1 MKTDP
6 HSKHLAISH
15 VVTPVALVV
24 AALLCFLIMIGYFL
38 HISYQHAVIDAVN
51 ETYNLVGV
59 LESRLSSEFAHVDG
73 MLKFVTHEMH
83 SEPLHGRSAVVSAAQ
98 AEDLV
103 QLVTS
108 FPQLSGL
115 FIFGAEGTLQM
126 ASDPDV
132 KPYSVADSPD
142 FQTLR
147 DHPNISLVFSE
158 PIMSPSTGKWSLIQ
172 SRSIRDDAGRF
183 LGIVHAVLDIDKLS
197 DLFRNTNVEHLNGVI
212 SLRRSDDFTLVT
224 RIPHHNKNNFD
235 QPLPADHPVRRFL
248 ESGGRQG
255 TLAYTSSSDAVRRIA
270 CLSRLDD
277 RFPFYV
283 QVAFSAD
290 HYLAAWRQQVLW
302 MGLLVMPLLLAFAVA
317 LVRLKSNI
325 TERKQAELMLLS
337 ESEKNKALLR
347 NGSDGITIVDVN
359 ANLIEVSDSFCNML
373 GYSRDEMIGMNVT
386 NWDCGF
392 DSQGEFMKAFSQH
405 FQGQTRSLCRS
416 RHRRKD
422 GSIYDVEINIQT
434 IDLEGQQVMFGSHRD
449 MTERIKSKELLEEQF
464 TALKLSEGQMATS
477 QRIGGIGSCVY
488 DFKTDRIRASTQML
502 RTFGFPTN
510 IADCP
515 LDDFLA
521 CVPQHRDRVR
531 DTLAGKF
538 GFPHDIADYPL
549 DDLLASI
556 PEHDPV
562 RRALM
567 DLLNQSHEYD
577 GEFTIQPADGSQPK
591 VIHAI
596 GKLERDSQAT
606 PIKILGFMQDVT
618 ERRKTE
624 AELREAKI
632 AAEAANVTKSQF
644 LATMS
649 HEIRTPMGAVIG
661 MTHLMLK
668 TNLLPRQQHYM
679 KKILESGQ
687 HLLGIIDDIL
697 DVSKIEA
704 GKMTL
709 EKIPFDLEQ
718 VLSNVN
724 MLIAEKVAAKGLE
737 LIFDVERNVPV
748 HLVGDP
754 LRLSQILLNY
764 ANNAVKFTAQGEV
777 DVVVRVREETP
788 QDVLLYFAVRDTG
801 IGLSPDQCQ
810 NLFQVFQQADTST
823 TRQYGGSGLGLA
835 IVKNLT
841 GMMQGEVGVE
851 SVLGQGS
858 TFWFTA
864 RLGRGVMV
872 SPQRILNA
880 RLQGL
885 RALVIDDNDTARM
898 VLSDMLESMGF
909 VVEEASGGSAAIHAV
924 DQAESHDRPFDF
936 VFIDWQMPGMDG
948 LEVARRL
955 QARPLQRTPHL
966 VMVTAFG
973 REDMLK
979 GVSQIGLT
987 DVLIKPVSA
996 SMLFD
1001 NVMSVMGDTLP
1012 ERRKRVRTAPS
1023 LAAEQLASIKGA
1035 RILLVEDNEL
1045 NQEVAT
1051 EFLRDAGLIVDVA
1064 DNGHIALQK
1073 VQQASFDLVLMD
1085 MQMPVMDGV
1094 SATRAIRQLAQF
1106 ADLPIIAMTA
1116 NVMESDHQRF
1126 NDAGI
1131 NDHIAKPIDPDNL
1144 WRTLLRW
1151 IKPQPGRQPAASSE
1165 TTPLSPDDLAQIPS
1179 GIAGLDTASGLRRV
1193 LGKKS
1198 LYLSMLRRF
1207 ATGQKGMVAALQT
1220 ALDQHDLTTALR
1232 LVHTAKSTAASI
1244 GAADVQAL
1252 AAALEHALGHG
1263 APVGDLQTQ
1272 VQVLDGPLTTLI
1284 IAIENSLPALT
1295 APMIAPMTAPM
1306 DEHRLAEVCKHLQ
1319 SLLAF
1324 HDASVVDVVD
1334 DHADLL
1340 YTAFPAH
1347 YRRLE
1352 TAIKMF
1358 DLEIALQ
1365 ILNDAVQTLSN
1376 PPP

>member
-24 AALLCFLIMIGYFL
+24 AALLCFLLMVGYFL
-38 HISYQHAVIDAVN
+38 HSSYQHAMVDAVN

-59 LESRLSSEFAHVDG
+59 LESRLSSEFEHVDG

-83 SEPLHGRSAVVSAAQ
+83 SEPFHSRSATVAAAQ
-98 AEDLV
+98 TEDIV
-103 QLVTS
+103 HMVSS
-108 FPQLSGL
+108 FPQLAGMY
-115 FIFGAEGTLQM
+115 IFDADGTLQI

-183 LGIVHAVLDIDKLS
+183 LGIVNAVHRIDTFS
-197 DLFRNTNVEHLNGVI
+197 DLFRNANVGQLNGII
-212 SLRRSDDFTLVT
+212 SLRRSDNFKLIARSPRPDV
-224 RIPHHNKNNFD
+224 KNFD
-235 QPLPADHPVRRFL
+235 QPLPADHPVRKHL
-248 ESGGRQG
+248 ASGARQG
-255 TLAYTSSSDAVRRIA
+255 TLTYTSGLDGVRRVA

-283 QVAFSAD
+283 QVAFSANR
-290 HYLAAWRQQVLW
+290 YLAAWRQQVLW
-302 MGLLVMPLLLAFAVA
+302 MGLLVMPLLLAFTVA
-317 LVRLKSNI
+317 IVRIKSNI
-325 TERKQAELMLLS
+325 TERKQAELNLQR

-347 NGSDGITIVDVN
+347 NASDDTSILDEN
-359 ANLIEVSDSFCNML
+359 ANVVEVSDSFCTML
-373 GYSRDEMIGMNVT
+373 GYSRDEMLGMNVT
-386 NWDCGF
+386 HWDCGYN
-392 DSQGEFMKAFSQH
+392 SQDELMRAFRQNLQSTTH
-405 FQGQTRSLCRS
+405 VLFQS

-422 GSIYDVEINIQT
+422 GSTYDVEINGKA
-434 IDLEGQQVMFGSHRD
+434 IDLEGRRMFYNSHRD
-449 MTERIKSKELLEEQF
+449 MTDRIKAKTLLNEQNQ
-464 TALKLSEGQMATS
+464 ALQMSEAQIATS
-477 QRIGGIGSCVY
+477 QRIGGTGSCVY
-488 DFKTDRIRASTQML
+488 DFKTDSIRASTQML
-502 RTFGFPTN
+502 RIFGFST
-510 IADCP
+510 
-515 LDDFLA
+515 
-521 CVPQHRDRVR
+521 
-531 DTLAGKF
+531 
-538 GFPHDIADYPL
+538 DIADYPL
-549 DDLLASI
+549 DDFLACLPEHRDRVRETLAGKYGFPYDIADYPLEDFLASI
-556 PEHDPV
+556 PENDPV
-562 RRALM
+562 RRTLT
-567 DLLNQSHEYD
+567 DLLSQSHEYD

-591 VIHAI
+591 VIYAT

-632 AAEAANVTKSQF
+632 AAEAANVTKSRF

-649 HEIRTPMGAVIG
+649 HEIRTPMSAVIG

-668 TNLLPRQQHYM
+668 TKLLPRQQHYM
-679 KKILESGQ
+679 EKIMDSGQ
-687 HLLGIIDDIL
+687 HLLGIINDVL

-718 VLSNVN
+718 ILSNVSS
-724 MLIAEKVAAKGLE
+724 LIAEKVAAKGLE

-810 NLFQVFQQADTST
+810 NLFQAFQQADTST
-823 TRQYGGSGLGLA
+823 TRQYGGTGLGLA

-885 RALVIDDNDTARM
+885 RALVINDNDTARM

-909 VVEEASGGSAAIHAV
+909 VVEEASGGRAAIHAV

-979 GVSQIGLT
+979 GAFQMGLT
-987 DVLIKPVSA
+987 DVLIKPVTV

-1064 DNGHIALQK
+1064 DNGHSALQK

-1085 MQMPVMDGV
+1085 MQMPVMDGIA
-1094 SATRAIRQLAQF
+1094 ATRAIRQLTQL

-1116 NVMESDHQRF
+1116 NVMESDRQHCI
-1126 NDAGI
+1126 DAGM
-1131 NDHIAKPIDPDNL
+1131 NDRVAKPIDPDNL

-1151 IKPQPGRQPAASSE
+1151 IKPLPDRLPATLNK
-1165 TTPLSPDDLAQIPS
+1165 TTILPPDNGLDVPS

-1207 ATGQKGMVAALQT
+1207 VAGQKGVVAALQT
-1220 ALDQHDLTTALR
+1220 ALDQHDLTTAER
-1232 LVHTAKSTAASI
+1232 LAHTTQSTAASI

-1252 AAALEHALGHG
+1252 ATTLERAISHG
-1263 APVGDLQTQ
+1263 GASAGDLQTQ
-1272 VQVLDGPLTTLI
+1272 VQALDGPLSTLI
-1284 IAIENSLPALT
+1284 NALENALPALT
-1295 APMIAPMTAPM
+1295 APVIVQIDQRT
-1306 DEHRLAEVCKHLQ
+1306 LTEVCKHLQ
-1319 SLLAF
+1319 SLLTFDDSSAVN
-1324 HDASVVDVVD
+1324 VVAN
-1334 DHADLL
+1334 HADLL
-1340 YTAFPAH
+1340 HTAFPAH
-1347 YRRLE
+1347 YRRFE
-1352 TAIKMF
+1352 NAVTMYDF
-1358 DLEIALQ
+1358 EVSLQ
-1365 ILNDAVQTLSN
+1365 ILSDAVQTLSN
-1376 PPP
+1376 PQP